1 MCFRIRVEG
10 GGELGGGEWVGSN
23 IRLLNVDGKVVVTFF
38 YLVDLSRAVSSNYN

>member
-38 YLVDLSRAVSSNYN
+38 YLVDLSRAVSCNYN